1 MRARTFASLREGETA
16 TWKHVVTAAD
26 VDGFAALSGDDNPL
40 HVDDRFARRHGFR
53 GRVVHGM
60 LVGAFLSR
68 MVGTV
73 LPGPGV
79 VWMSQSIR
87 FAQPVY
93 VGDEIAITVT
103 VKHKAEAART
113 VVLDTVVRNQRGE
126 TVLNGE
132 ARMMMLQ
139 VSEAPPWTEQVIVV
153 TGAGRGIGA
162 AVARALGARGA
173 RVVVNYR
180 SDAGAAEAVAA
191 EVAAAG
197 GEGLP
202 VAADVST
209 PDGAQRLADAALER
223 YGRVDALVNSATPP
237 IERKPLL
244 EQDWDEVD
252 RYWNTYVQAAFT
264 LTRAIVPGMRERGYG
279 RIVHLLTSAM
289 WGKPPVNNAG
299 YVAAKSGLWGL
310 AKASAVE
317 LGPLG
322 ITVNAVS
329 PSAVMTDQWE
339 GTTDAHRRA
348 LALSLPA
355 QRLADPE
362 EVAGTVLFLLGPDGA
377 YLTGANLPVAGGE
390 VM

>member
-1 MRARTFASLREGETA
+1 MSARTFASLREGETT
-16 TWKHVVTAAD
+16 TWEHLVTTAD
-26 VDGFAALSGDDNPL
+26 VDAFVALSGDDNPL

-68 MVGTV
+68 VVGTA

-79 VWMSQSIR
+79 VWMSQTIR
-87 FAQPVY
+87 FAQAVY
-93 VGDEIAITVT
+93 IGDRIAVAVT
-103 VKHKAEAART
+103 IKHKAEAART
-113 VVLDTVVRNQRGE
+113 VVLDTVVRNGRGE
-126 TVLNGE
+126 TVFNGE

-139 VSEAPPWTEQVIVV
+139 VSEAPPWTEQVVVV

-180 SDAGAAEAVAA
+180 SDGGAAEAVVAD
-191 EVAAAG
+191 VAAAG
-197 GEGLP
+197 GAALA
-202 VAADVST
+202 VQADVST
-209 PDGAQRLADAALER
+209 PEGARGLADAALER
-223 YGRVDALVNSATPP
+223 FGRVDAVVNNATPP

-244 EQDWDEVD
+244 ESTWEEVD

-264 LTRAIVPGMRERGYG
+264 LMQAVVPGMADRGYG
-279 RIVHLLTSAM
+279 RVVHVLSSAM

-329 PSAVMTDQWE
+329 PSAVMTDQWQ
-339 GTTDAHRRA
+339 DASDNQRRA
-348 LALSLPA
+348 LAMSVPV

-362 EVAGTVLFLLGPDGA
+362 EVAGTVLFLLGPEGA
-377 YLTGANLPVAGGE
+377 YLTGANLPVSGGE